1 MELILGID
9 FGTTNTVISYF
20 ENNKSYILTDG
31 IFKSIPSKIGI
42 NKIPIE
48 TAGAERMK

>member
-20 ENNKSYILTDG
+20 LNNKTNILSDG
-31 IFKSIPSKIGI
+31 VYKSIPSKIGVKD
-42 NKIPIE
+42 NKLYF
-48 TAGAERMK
+48 GN